1 MKQMLGQKA
10 LGGIFWSGLEMF
22 AQRGISFVV
31 QIILARLLLP
41 EQFGLIA
48 MVAVFVAIAI
58 GLADGGFSSAIIQK
72 QNPSPQ
78 DLSTV
83 FYFNLGLAVL
93 LICSI
98 YFSSGFIADFYGE
111 PKLIP
116 ILRVISLGVLF
127 DALGRIHVALLQK
140 EMRFKQLTTAVLP
153 GNLLGGVAGVYMAY
167 AGFGVWALVALT
179 LITRFSQMLMYWR
192 MSTWRPE
199 MIFSFSS
206 LRSLFPYGSRL
217 AVSSL
222 LDNIFTNIYV
232 LIIGRLFLVA
242 DVGLYQKAVGFKN
255 MGQMSFFT
263 AISRVA
269 FPLFSTVQNDAL
281 RLQAGFLKAIR
292 LTAFISLPAMA
303 FMGGSSVVLVTFLIG
318 EEWIVAGEYL
328 RLLSIPGSLF
338 CLHYLNVALLKAVGR
353 SDLFLRLEIFKKV
366 MVVAAI
372 FITYRYGIMM
382 LIWGQVVITLISY
395 YMNCFFTNRLIQ
407 VSFAAQLKT
416 VLPSLIWGALV
427 FLASASPGF
436 FYDGSRGAQLVLS
449 IVLACLTSVVF
460 LFVFRS
466 YFSSEEKL
474 ILATIHKLKK
484 RNES

>member
-1 MKQMLGQKA
+1 
-10 LGGIFWSGLEMF
+10 MF

-58 GLADGGFSSAIIQK
+58 SLADGGFSSAIIQK

-83 FYFNLGLAVL
+83 FYSNLGLAIL
-93 LICSI
+93 LIFLI
-98 YFSSGFIADFYGE
+98 YLASPFIADFYSE
-111 PKLIP
+111 PKLTP
-116 ILRVISLGVLF
+116 LLRVISIGVLF
-127 DALGRIHVALLQK
+127 DALGRIHVSLLQK
-140 EMRFKQLTTAVLP
+140 DMQFKQLTKAVIP
-153 GNLLGGVAGVYMAY
+153 GSMLGGTIGVCMAY

-199 MIFSFSS
+199 RIFSFSS
-206 LRSLFPYGSRL
+206 LKSLFPYGSRL
-217 AVSSL
+217 AASSL
-222 LDNIFTNIYV
+222 LDTIFTNIYV

-269 FPLFSTVQNDAL
+269 FPLFSTVQNDIL
-281 RLQAGFLKAIR
+281 RLKAGFLKAIR
-292 LTAFISLPAMA
+292 LTAFISLPTMA
-303 FMGGSSVVLVTFLIG
+303 FMGGSSVVLVTLLLG
-318 EEWIVAGEYL
+318 EEWIVTGEYL
-328 RLLSIPGSLF
+328 RLLSIPGALF
-338 CLHYLNVALLKAVGR
+338 CLHYLNVVLLKAIGR

-366 MVVAAI
+366 MIVAAI
-372 FITYRYGIMM
+372 VITYRYGIMA
-382 LIWGQVVITLISY
+382 LIWGQVVTTLISY
-395 YMNCFFTNRLIQ
+395 YINCFFTNRFIQ
-407 VSFAAQLKT
+407 VSFVAQLKT
-416 VLPSLIWGALV
+416 VFPSMIWAALV
-427 FLASASPGF
+427 FLASASSVLL
-436 FYDGSRGAQLVLS
+436 YDGSRAIQLVLS
-449 IVLACLTSVVF
+449 VALACLTSVVF
-460 LFVFRS
+460 LLLFRS

-474 ILATIHKLKK
+474 IIATIQKLKK

>member
-1 MKQMLGQKA
+1 MLEQKA
-10 LGGIFWSGLEMF
+10 LTGIFWSGIEMF

-48 MVAVFVAIAI
+48 MVAVFIAIAI
-58 GLADGGFSSAIIQK
+58 GLADGGFSSAIIQR
-72 QNPSPQ
+72 QEPSPQ

-83 FYFNLGLAVL
+83 FYFNLGLAIL
-93 LICSI
+93 LICLI
-98 YFSSGFIADFYGE
+98 YIASPLIADFYHE
-111 PKLIP
+111 PKLVA

-140 EMRFKQLTTAVLP
+140 EMRFKQLTTAVIP
-153 GNLLGGVAGVYMAY
+153 GNILGGAVGVCMAS

-179 LITRFSQMLMYWR
+179 LITRLSQMLMYWR

-199 MIFSFSS
+199 MTFSFKS

-217 AVSSL
+217 AASGFL
-222 LDNIFTNIYV
+222 NNIFTNIYV
-232 LIIGRLFLVA
+232 LIIGRLFLIA

-269 FPLFSTVQNDAL
+269 FPLFSTVQNDTP
-281 RLQAGFLKAIR
+281 RLQAGFLKAVR
-292 LTAFISLPAMA
+292 LTAFISLPAMG

-318 EEWIVAGEYL
+318 EEWILAGKYL
-328 RLLSIPGSLF
+328 RLLSIPGALF
-338 CLHYLNVALLKAVGR
+338 CLHYLNVALLKAIGR
-353 SDLFLRLEIFKKV
+353 SDLFLRLEVFKKI

-372 FITYRYGIMM
+372 FITYRYGIMA

-395 YMNCFFTNRLIQ
+395 YINCFYTNRFIK
-407 VSFAAQLKT
+407 VSFFTQLKI
-416 VLPSLIWGALV
+416 VFPSLVWGILV
-427 FLASASPGF
+427 FFASSSPGF
-436 FYDGSRGAQLVLS
+436 FYDGSRGGQLALS

-460 LFVFRS
+460 LFLFRG

-474 ILATIHKLKK
+474 IMSTILKLKR